1 MASKKEVLLL
11 EELNSK
17 MKAIIESQAVLR
29 DSMADVRKCLRIMIE
44 RIEEIEATSEVMG
57 LSLRRKIDIDNL
69 SHLEKRIIDI
79 ERRVPAAKY

>member
-1 MASKKEVLLL
+1 VASKKEILLL

-17 MKAIIESQAVLR
+17 MRAIIESQSVLR
-29 DSMADVRKCLRIMIE
+29 DGMADMRKCLRIMIE

-69 SHLEKRIIDI
+69 SHLERRLVDI
-79 ERRVPAAKY
+79 EHRIPAVH